1 MFYLAVRQLPRL
13 GTEMNSWGIGRQLTS
28 QKFQFINIATP
39 SLVTQAIIIRG
50 SDVALAFLAI
60 LHETSVEI

>member
-1 MFYLAVRQLPRL
+1 MISFAVRQLPLL
-13 GTEMNSWGIGRQLTS
+13 GTEMKSWEIGRQLTS

-60 LHETSVEI
+60 LHKTSVEI